1 MPQIAPIENP
11 HKGNTRSVIFVDDD
25 EDARRQLLE
34 LCAATRPDLRA
45 KAAESIPDIIHERA
59 DFYVVD
65 ISAVTF
71 GFSMSGAYSAICSL
85 MEEHPSATLIITS
98 AMSKAAADDLID
110 DVEEHIKRKPRYGGC
125 GPWEPLSKA
134 LH

>member
-1 MPQIAPIENP
+1 MS
-11 HKGNTRSVIFVDDD
+11 KTVIFVDDD

-34 LCAATRPDLRA
+34 LCAATRPDLTA
-45 KAAESIPDIIHERA
+45 KAAESITEIIHDKA

-85 MEEHPSATLIITS
+85 MEEHPSAILIITS
-98 AMSKAAADDLID
+98 ASSKAAADDIID
-110 DVEEHIKRKPRYGGC
+110 DVKAHIGREPRYGGC
-125 GPWEPLSKA
+125 GPWEALSKA
-134 LH
+134 LQ